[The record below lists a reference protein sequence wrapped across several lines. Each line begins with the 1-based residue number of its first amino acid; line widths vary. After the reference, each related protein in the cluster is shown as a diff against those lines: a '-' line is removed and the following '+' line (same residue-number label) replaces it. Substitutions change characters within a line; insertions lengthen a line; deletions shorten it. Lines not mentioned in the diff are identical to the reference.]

1 MLVDSSKNSV
11 MKKSVVISALTL
23 AISGCASTPN
33 ESIESQGKYAD
44 DYALNVE
51 EFSEATRFYYPLRW
65 IEPERNANN
74 LDKFY
79 YDIDSHKE
87 LANTSSVATVVAA
100 GLGNITSFDAVMGLL
115 AQQGSR
121 SGYDS
126 LLGEQFLY
134 TIIQVDTNKDLDT
147 QAQYVNRI
155 AVDTIKMVMGSEAK
169 EEYQKVGS
177 EGFYFLDRIK
187 VTSTSDE
194 TCTAVYSPCYSLT
207 ARIPMLIRD
216 NDGYIPLA
224 PQGGDYMA
232 AKTYLPIGFPIE
244 QIKFANVAG
253 VEQFLYVPA
262 VKMNGHKD
270 LWRKENLSYFTG
282 WYNQQRISINPYIKR
297 LSDDTVFYF
306 NPKITAKQKDRHSL
320 YRVFN
325 LSD

>member
-1 MLVDSSKNSV
+1 MIGDLSKNSV
-11 MKKSVVISALTL
+11 MKQFVVISALTL
-23 AISGCASTPN
+23 TISGCASTPN
-33 ESIESQGKYAD
+33 EAIESQGKYAD
-44 DYALNVE
+44 DYALNAE

-65 IEPERNANN
+65 IEPERNSNN

-79 YDIDSHKE
+79 YDTDSHKE
-87 LANTSSVATVVAA
+87 LANTSSVATLAAA
-100 GLGNITSFDAVMGLL
+100 GLGSITSFDAVMGLL

-126 LLGEQFLY
+126 LLGDQYLY
-134 TIIQVDTNKDLDT
+134 TIIQVDNSKDLDA

-155 AVDTIKMVMGSEAK
+155 AVDTIKAAMESDAK

-177 EGFYFLDRIK
+177 EDFYFLDRIK

-216 NDGYIPLA
+216 NNGYIPLA
-224 PQGGDYMA
+224 PQGGDYMV

-262 VKMNGHKD
+262 VKMNGHED
-270 LWRKENLSYFTG
+270 LWKKENLSYFTDL
-282 WYNQQRISINPYIKR
+282 YIQQRISINPYIKR
-297 LSDDTVFYF
+297 LRDDTVFYF
-306 NPKITAKQKDRHSL
+306 NPKITAKQKDSHSL

-325 LSD
+325 LSE

>member
-1 MLVDSSKNSV
+1 MLEDLSRNSF
-11 MKKSVVISALTL
+11 MKQFVVISTLTL

-33 ESIESQGKYAD
+33 EAIESQGKYAD
-44 DYALNVE
+44 DYALNAE

-65 IEPERNANN
+65 IEPEHNSNN

-79 YDIDSHKE
+79 YDTDSHKE
-87 LANTSSVATVVAA
+87 LANTSSVATLAAA
-100 GLGNITSFDAVMGLL
+100 GLGSITSFDAVMGLL

-126 LLGEQFLY
+126 LLGDQYLY
-134 TIIQVDTNKDLDT
+134 TIIQVDNSKDLDA

-155 AVDTIKMVMGSEAK
+155 AVDTIKAAMESDAK
-169 EEYQKVGS
+169 EEYQKVGA
-177 EGFYFLDRIK
+177 EDFYFLDRIK

-216 NDGYIPLA
+216 NNGYIPLA
-224 PQGGDYMA
+224 PQGGDYMV

-262 VKMNGHKD
+262 VKMNGHED
-270 LWRKENLSYFTG
+270 LWKKENLSYFTD
-282 WYNQQRISINPYIKR
+282 WDNQQRISINPYIKR

-306 NPKITAKQKDRHSL
+306 NPKITAKQKDSHSL

-325 LSD
+325 LSE